1 MQGTGPEEIS
11 YDKFLK
17 LVDGGEVEEVTLSS
31 TRIYITLKDNAGK
44 DDAKDA
50 GDTADGSTDTAED
63 TADASGNAADT
74 SENTGDAAGNAADT
88 SENAGDID
96 TAGDAAGTSED
107 TGDTAGNAADTAEA
121 IPLLFT

>member
-1 MQGTGPEEIS
+1 MDNQNNKNNDPNNSRQGWGIILATTLLVAFVVMGLYSLMQGTGPEEIS

-31 TRIYITLKDNAGK
+31 TRIYITLKDDAGK

-63 TADASGNAADT
+63 TADA
-74 SENTGDAAGNAADT
+74 
-88 SENAGDID
+88 
-96 TAGDAAGTSED
+96 
-107 TGDTAGNAADTAEA
+107 AEKLKKA
-121 IPLLFT
+121 ILKALKTTLTL